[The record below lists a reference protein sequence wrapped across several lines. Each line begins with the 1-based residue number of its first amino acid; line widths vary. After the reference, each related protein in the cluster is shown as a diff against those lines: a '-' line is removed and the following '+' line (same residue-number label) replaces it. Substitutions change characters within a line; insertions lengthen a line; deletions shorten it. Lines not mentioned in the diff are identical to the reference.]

1 MRQMLLENN
10 YVVWGLAVAISVV
23 GIILLVM
30 STLEHSGFETVPG
43 TITDF
48 RYEYGGSGGDNYNPI
63 VEFTTLG
70 GEKIEFVS
78 ERIESQKRKSSGEC
92 FLNGCPVTIKYRPD
106 DPQTYRDI
114 YYSNETWTLP
124 IITFVV
130 SGVILLLF
138 LWAKFAP
145 EIKNEEEYVPV
156 IKKPTD
162 TEENS
167 S

>member
-30 STLEHSGFETVPG
+30 STLEHSGYETVPG

-78 ERIESQKRKSSGEC
+78 ERIESQKRKSTGEC

-106 DPQTYRDI
+106 DPKTYREI

-156 IKKPTD
+156 IKKTD

>member
-1 MRQMLLENN
+1 MLLENN

-30 STLEHSGFETVPG
+30 STLEHSGYETVPG

-156 IKKPTD
+156 IKKTD

>member
-30 STLEHSGFETVPG
+30 STLEHSGYETVPG

-156 IKKPTD
+156 IKKTD

>member
-1 MRQMLLENN
+1 MLLENN

-106 DPQTYRDI
+106 DPKTYREI

-145 EIKNEEEYVPV
+145 EIKIEEEYVPV
-156 IKKPTD
+156 IKKTD

>member
-1 MRQMLLENN
+1 MLLENN

-30 STLEHSGFETVPG
+30 STLEHSGYETVPG

-78 ERIESQKRKSSGEC
+78 ERIESQKRKSTGEC

-106 DPQTYRDI
+106 DPKTYREI

-156 IKKPTD
+156 IKKTD

>member
-30 STLEHSGFETVPG
+30 STLEHSGYETVPG

-78 ERIESQKRKSSGEC
+78 ERIESQKRKSTGEC

-156 IKKPTD
+156 IKKTD

>member
-78 ERIESQKRKSSGEC
+78 ERIESQKRKSTGEC

-106 DPQTYRDI
+106 DPKTYREI

-156 IKKPTD
+156 IKKTD

>member
-1 MRQMLLENN
+1 MLLENN

-30 STLEHSGFETVPG
+30 STLEHSGYETVPG

-106 DPQTYRDI
+106 DPKTYREI

-156 IKKPTD
+156 IKKTD

>member
-30 STLEHSGFETVPG
+30 STLEHSGYETVPG

-78 ERIESQKRKSSGEC
+78 ERIESQKRKSTGEC

-106 DPQTYRDI
+106 DPKTYRDI

-156 IKKPTD
+156 IKKTD

>member
-78 ERIESQKRKSSGEC
+78 ERIESQKRKSTGEC

-156 IKKPTD
+156 IKKTD

>member
-1 MRQMLLENN
+1 MLLENN

-78 ERIESQKRKSSGEC
+78 ERIESQKRKSTGEC

-106 DPQTYRDI
+106 DPKTYRDI

-156 IKKPTD
+156 IKKTD

>member
-1 MRQMLLENN
+1 MLLENN

-30 STLEHSGFETVPG
+30 STLEHSGYETVPG

-106 DPQTYRDI
+106 DPKTYRDI

-156 IKKPTD
+156 IKKTD

>member
-78 ERIESQKRKSSGEC
+78 ERIESQKRKSTGEC

-106 DPQTYRDI
+106 DPKTYRDI

-156 IKKPTD
+156 IKKTD

>member
-1 MRQMLLENN
+1 MLLENN

-78 ERIESQKRKSSGEC
+78 ERIESQKRKSTGEC

-106 DPQTYRDI
+106 DPKTYREI

-156 IKKPTD
+156 IKKTD